1 MKKKSLVS
9 MLIAL
14 SLVAVIMIGAT
25 LAYLTDTTDNVVNTF
40 TIGKVDI
47 DLTEPS
53 WNPDDAE
60 NLEPGA
66 EVAKDPIVTNTGRN
80 DGYVAITVTGMED
93 MAKVGFEAD
102 VNDGWILVD
111 KDGTPVADW
120 DGKLVDGIY
129 AYTKGALAP
138 KEVSD
143 PLFDKVVFTDNG
155 TYNSSYV
162 INEVA
167 VDEKDESKG
176 TYFVIAGVDGK
187 TFATEAEARA
197 YIDSLQDEL
206 TFTFDL
212 VLKAYAIQTTGFDMV
227 TDGVYTWV
235 AEFGL

>member
-47 DLTEPS
+47 TLTEPS
-53 WNPDDAE
+53 WDPEDAE

-66 EVAKDPIVTNTGRN
+66 EIAKDPVVTNTGKN
-80 DGYVAITVTGMED
+80 DAYVAVTVTGMEE
-93 MAKVGFEAD
+93 MAKVGFEAV
-102 VNDGWILVD
+102 VNDGWVLVD
-111 KDGTPVADW
+111 ANGTPVAGW

-129 AYTKGALAP
+129 AYTAGVLAP
-138 KEVSD
+138 SEVSGS
-143 PLFDKVVFTDNG
+143 LFDKVVFTDNG
-155 TYNSSYV
+155 TYDSNYV

-176 TYFVIAGVDGK
+176 TYFVIEGVEGQ
-187 TFATEAEARA
+187 FATEAEARA
-197 YIDSLQDEL
+197 YIDSLQNEL
-206 TFTFDL
+206 TYSFDL
-212 VLKAYAIQTTGFDMV
+212 VLKAYAIQTTGFEIA

>member
-25 LAYLTDTTDNVVNTF
+25 LAYLTDTTDDVVNTF
-40 TIGKVDI
+40 TIGNVNI

-53 WNPDDAE
+53 WNPEDAE

-66 EVAKDPIVTNTGRN
+66 EVAKDPIVTNTGKN

-93 MAKVGFEAD
+93 MAKAGFEAT
-102 VNDGWILVD
+102 VNDGWVLVD
-111 KDGTPVADW
+111 ANGAPVAGW

-129 AYTKGALAP
+129 AYTVGALAP
-138 KEVSD
+138 EAKSVS
-143 PLFDKVVFTDNG
+143 LFDKVIFTDNG
-155 TYNSSYV
+155 TYSSNYV

-167 VDEKDESKG
+167 VDENDESQG
-176 TYFVIAGVDGK
+176 TYFVIEGVDGQ

-197 YIDSLQDEL
+197 YIASLQEEL

-212 VLKAYAIQTTGFDMV
+212 VLKAYAIQTTGFDIV